1 MNLGERLKQV
11 RTERGLSYRKAAQ
24 GIGISVSTLH
34 DIEHGSDTHLSTAV
48 AIAHFYGLELKVLV
62 EPAK

>member
-11 RTERGLSYRKAAQ
+11 RTERGLSYRNAAQ

-34 DIEHGSDTHLSTAV
+34 DIEHGADTRLSTAV
-48 AIAHFYGLELKVLV
+48 AIANFYGLELKVLV